1 MGLEEVKIKYSSNVE
16 AADKSK
22 IKEILNAI
30 CGILNNPK
38 DGGKLILFSEIP
50 YTKKNLDDITRKIEQ
65 KLQET
70 FGLPATREIIDKI
83 PQDKVGNDFEIH
95 YRIKPTSL
103 FPSKLYTVNYNMCCT
118 TTTQVHHVSSSE
130 PLKDIL
136 EIIKGEQKRE
146 KKIVLG
152 KHLKVFSYGETV
164 SLEEGKEVQL
174 KYLKDKV
181 STKSGLAERMTSSSN
196 KLSQY
201 VSAFAN
207 GSGGHIYYGIQLNGS
222 GQYIAYG
229 QNVDEK
235 ETIINE
241 VKRAIN
247 KLFVWPDNKQG
258 LKKGEQWDIYFEK
271 ISNTEEAKYVIVI
284 SVNSHDR
291 GVSIREPE
299 SYVVG
304 SDGNVQPMKF
314 SDWTE
319 RCLLTNYWYVFSNK
333 KLPQV
338 VGRCEWSSPEAFENH
353 CRVLRKLVI
362 LRNNA
367 HRDDFN
373 AYKAEEL
380 LQSSDTNT
388 ECLIQQQEAANFFR
402 NMCLEEA
409 EAKLDENE
417 KFLNETTNFAD
428 VGIYHTRR
436 LYWKGVVKRA
446 QGDYAKC
453 DELCELALQN
463 SQQLPTILVIPWVYY
478 NRAKR
483 LEIDIAKEED
493 IVVERGLRDECM
505 RHFESALRCSFALED
520 FPESLV
526 VDLKQRVLIG
536 MARLSFGAFYHE
548 GKIVRKTCL
557 PSDVEHAKHC
567 LKVVDA
573 SVEELGVSMTKLNKA
588 EYKLAHAEQYY
599 NRWMELSK
607 QNFIGE
613 ALKKSKKALKSA
625 TAGKFKAVRDF
636 AEAQIKSLE
645 KLGGE
650 KEA

>member
-1 MGLEEVKIKYSSNVE
+1 MELKIEYSSNVT
-16 AADKSK
+16 AVGKLK
-22 IKEILNAI
+22 IEEVLNAI
-30 CGILNNPK
+30 CAILNSRK
-38 DGGKLILFSEIP
+38 DDGKLILFSETS
-50 YTKKNLDDITRKIEQ
+50 YTKKNLDDITRRIEQ
-65 KLQET
+65 KLEKT
-70 FGLPATREIIDKI
+70 FSLLATLEIIDKI
-83 PQDKVGNDFEIH
+83 RQDKVGDVFEIH

-103 FPSKLYTVNYNMCCT
+103 FPSILYTVNYNMCCT
-118 TTTQVHHVSSSE
+118 TTTQVHHVPSDE
-130 PLKDIL
+130 PLESVLK
-136 EIIKGEQKRE
+136 IIKGEQKRE

-152 KHLKVFSYGETV
+152 KHLKAFSYGETV
-164 SLEEGKEVQL
+164 PLEESKEVQL
-174 KYLKDKV
+174 KYLAD
-181 STKSGLAERMTSSSN
+181 STNSGLAKKMTDKNN

-207 GSGGHIYYGIQLNGS
+207 GSGGYIYYGIQLNGS

-229 QNVDEK
+229 QNVGEK

-241 VKRAIN
+241 VKRAID
-247 KLFVWPDNKQG
+247 KLFVWPDNKQS
-258 LKKGEQWDIYFEK
+258 LKKGEQWDIFFEK
-271 ISNTEEAKYVIVI
+271 VSNTEEAKYVIVI
-284 SVNSHDR
+284 SVNSLDR
-291 GVSIREPE
+291 GVFIREPE

-304 SDGNVQPMKF
+304 SDGKVQRMKF

-319 RCLLTNYWYVFSNK
+319 RFLLTNYWYVFSNE

-338 VGRCEWSSPEAFENH
+338 VGRRAWSSPEAFENH

-373 AYKAEEL
+373 AYKRGL

-463 SQQLPTILVIPWVYY
+463 SQQLPTILVIPWVHY

-536 MARLSFGAFYHE
+536 MARLSLGAFYHE

-557 PSDVEHAKHC
+557 PSDEKHAKYC
-567 LKVVDA
+567 LQVVDA
-573 SVEELGVSMTKLNKA
+573 SVKELGFSMTKLNKA